1 MRAAGRRG
9 RRASRSTAGGWA
21 PRVRGERPDHAPPS
35 EASNLEPVPAKP
47 ALEIPLTLREVFSD
61 HLPADIARTAGL
73 IAKPEVHEV
82 RDEYLDSHTAEDYAV
97 CASSRVTPRSASS
110 LGGRRLQEIRQLRQ
124 GLPDTRPVP

>member
-35 EASNLEPVPAKP
+35 EASNLG
-47 ALEIPLTLREVFSD
+47 LREVFSD

-82 RDEYLDSHTAEDYAV
+82 RDEYLDSRTAEDYAV